1 MRPNFR
7 KYAGPICSLIL
18 FTGALWI
25 LGHEAQEV
33 RLQHILSEIKAIPGE
48 RFWPAVVLT
57 ALSYTLMTGYDFLA
71 IRFIQRTL
79 STGQIA
85 LASFL
90 GYAFSNNI
98 GLSMLAGAS
107 VRYRLYSGWGLS
119 ALEIT
124 KVVSFCT
131 VSLWLG
137 FFGLGGAVFVW
148 EPLAIPPG
156 WHVPFTTV
164 QPLGVMLLSF
174 LTAYLALAASRKQPL
189 RIRGWEVVLPSSGIL
204 LAQILLACLDWLL
217 AATVLYAL
225 LPPAL
230 PLPFA
235 KFLGI
240 YLLAQLAGL
249 ASQIPGGLGVFE
261 TAMLVMLPGNS
272 AQSQVLGALVA
283 YRGIYYLAPLA
294 VATVVLSALELL
306 RMESKLIRYLA
317 SLKHWA
323 SAVLPNFLGCNAFIA
338 GAVLLLSGATP
349 ALETRLDWL
358 SRLLPLPL
366 LELSHFMG
374 SIAGVALLVLARGL
388 QRRFDSA
395 YYLTLALLGIGAL
408 ASLLKGLDYEEA
420 FLLGLVFAIMLP
432 CRRQFYRRGS
442 LFSQYFSPSW
452 IAAILIVVIGSIG
465 LGLFA
470 FKHLEFSNE
479 LWWQFTFE
487 GDGPRFM
494 RASVGISAVM
504 VFLALNRLLRGGAPR
519 GKPGSAFD
527 PVTVRSIIAASPDT
541 GANLA
546 LTGDKSFLFNEAHT
560 AFIMYAVSGRSWVSM
575 GNPVGPQTE
584 WHHLIW
590 RFRELSD
597 RYDAWSVFYQ
607 VDAGSLHVYLDLGLS
622 FLKLGEEARVL
633 LPDFSL
639 EGGVHRNL
647 RQSWKKAARE
657 GNLLEI
663 IEPGAVHAGL
673 LDEMRLVSD
682 AWLAEKGAR
691 EKGFSI
697 GSFRVG
703 YLRQFPMAVVR
714 QEGKM
719 LAFANLWLGNGR
731 MEISI
736 DLMRF
741 MPGASYGLMDFLL
754 TELILWGQKQS
765 FQWFNL
771 GMAPLTGI
779 ENRELASSWNR
790 LTAFIARHG
799 EHFYNFQGL
808 RQYKQKFN
816 PVWTPKYLA
825 TPGGLALPRVIANVT
840 ALISGGIRGAVSK

>member
-1 MRPNFR
+1 MKSKFL
-7 KYAGPICSLIL
+7 KYAGPLCSLIL
-18 FTGALWI
+18 FAGALWI
-25 LGHEAQEV
+25 LGHEVQTV
-33 RLQHILSEIKAIPGE
+33 RLQHILPEIKAIPGE

-57 ALSYTLMTGYDFLA
+57 VLSYTLMTGYDFLA
-71 IRFIQRTL
+71 IRFIKHTL
-79 STGQIA
+79 SIGKIA

-119 ALEIT
+119 ALDIT
-124 KVVSFCT
+124 KMVSFCT

-156 WHVPFTTV
+156 WHVPFATV
-164 QPLGVMLLSF
+164 QPLGVMLLSV
-174 LTAYLALAASRKQPL
+174 LAAYLALAVSRKQPL
-189 RIRGWEVVLPSSGIL
+189 RFRDWELTLPSSGIL
-204 LAQILLACLDWLL
+204 LAQVLLACLDWLL

-225 LPPAL
+225 LPSAL

-235 KFLGI
+235 RFLGI

-261 TAMLVMLPGNS
+261 TAIMVLVSGTS
-272 AQSQVLGALVA
+272 AQSQLLGALIA

-294 VATVVLSALELL
+294 VATVMLSAQELF
-306 RMESKLIRYLA
+306 RRESKFVLYLA
-317 SLKHWA
+317 FLQRWA
-323 SAVLPNFLGCNAFIA
+323 SSVLPSFLSFNAFIG

-349 ALETRLDWL
+349 ALEERLAWL
-358 SRLLPLPL
+358 SRLVPLPL
-366 LELSHFMG
+366 LELSHFLG
-374 SIAGVALLVLARGL
+374 SLAGVALLVLARGL
-388 QRRFDSA
+388 QRRIDSA
-395 YYLTLALLGIGAL
+395 YYLTLVLLCIGAL
-408 ASLLKGLDYEEA
+408 ASLLKGFDYEEA
-420 FLLGLVFAIMLP
+420 FALGLVFMIVLP

-442 LFSQYFSPSW
+442 LFNQYLSPSW
-452 IAAILIVVIGSIG
+452 VAAILIVVIGSTG

-479 LWWQFTFE
+479 LWWQFTFG

-494 RASVGISAVM
+494 RSSVGISAVM
-504 VFLALNRLLRGGAPR
+504 VFLALNRLLRGGAPQKKS
-519 GKPGSAFD
+519 GTAFD
-527 PVTVRSIIAASPDT
+527 PSTLRSIVAASPDT
-541 GANLA
+541 CANLA

-584 WHHLIW
+584 LHDLIW

-597 RYDAWSVFYQ
+597 RYDAWAVFYQ
-607 VDAGSLHVYLDLGLS
+607 VDSGSLHYYLDLGLS

-633 LPDFSL
+633 LPNFSL
-639 EGGVHRNL
+639 EGGAHKNL
-647 RQSWKKAARE
+647 RQTWKKAARE
-657 GNLLEI
+657 GNLFEI
-663 IEPGAVHAGL
+663 VESGAVHAGL
-673 LDEMRLVSD
+673 LDEMRIVSD
-682 AWLAEKGAR
+682 AWLAEKDAR

-697 GSFRVG
+697 GSFRAD
-703 YLRQFPMAVVR
+703 YLRQFPIAVVR

-719 LAFANLWLGNGR
+719 LAFANVWLGGGQ
-731 MEISI
+731 MEISL

-754 TELILWGQKQS
+754 TELILWGKKQN

-779 ENRELASSWNR
+779 ENRELSSSWNR
-790 LTAFIARHG
+790 LAAFIARHA

-808 RQYKQKFN
+808 RQYKQKFD

-825 TPGGLALPRVIANVT
+825 TPGGLSLPRVIANVT
-840 ALISGGIRGAVSK
+840 ALISGGITGAVSK